1 MKYALSFAAL
11 LGAAAA
17 QDISSTVNTQ
27 CFTRYALQSTA
38 DIETVD
44 LATTTTRTA
53 TVSVTET
60 PQETF
65 TPPEVTSSVTTTRT
79 VFETTILPIH
89 TDTYTTSITM
99 STTLTDTETES
110 YTQTVIES
118 STTTVQSTTTVSFI
132 QSWSIAMLTQGNTR
146 LLLQLDSQTWLRCKV
161 MLRNAMQSSKGAKLC
176 NREVK
181 SRAFFRS
188 SQRLLMQ
195 AFSPVPPLLAP
206 RRYHRPPLRRYPLP
220 APRRPALPP
229 KRPVSQAPRSLLLQV
244 SRRSHVLLPILSL
257 PPSRMTLACLLPSAS
272 GGLELRTNLP
282 VLSPAS
288 TPPISAEFASASKQ
302 PQLL

>member
-17 QDISSTVNTQ
+17 QEISSTVNTQ

-38 DIETVD
+38 DIETID

-110 YTQTVIES
+110 YTLTVTES
-118 STTTVQSTTTVSFI
+118 STTTVQSTTTVSVT
-132 QSWSIAMLTQGNTR
+132 QAWSMFNANGNTR
-146 LLLQLDSQTWLRCKV
+146 SLLQLDSRTWLRCKV

-176 NREVK
+176 NREAK

-188 SQRLLMQ
+188 SQRPLTQ
-195 AFSPVPPLLAP
+195 ALSPV
-206 RRYHRPPLRRYPLP
+206 
-220 APRRPALPP
+220 RPA
-229 KRPVSQAPRSLLLQV
+229 QAP
-244 SRRSHVLLPILSL
+244 
-257 PPSRMTLACLLPSAS
+257 
-272 GGLELRTNLP
+272 
-282 VLSPAS
+282 
-288 TPPISAEFASASKQ
+288 
-302 PQLL
+302 